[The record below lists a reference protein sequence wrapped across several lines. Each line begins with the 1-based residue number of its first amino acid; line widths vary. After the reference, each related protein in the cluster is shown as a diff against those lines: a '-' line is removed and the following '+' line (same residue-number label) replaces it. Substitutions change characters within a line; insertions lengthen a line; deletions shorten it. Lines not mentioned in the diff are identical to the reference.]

1 MRIICAF
8 SEDSKAHHTSSP
20 WRPQVTDHLPSLARC
35 HRAIPQLRTDDD
47 VALARDREEARSNP
61 DILSENPYLPV
72 NPDDQEDTTML
83 NPLSPLPLQDP
94 TLFRQANY
102 LDGKWVEAD
111 SGKTIVV
118 KNPATFEAIGEV
130 PAMGT
135 QETRRAI
142 EAASRAFPAWR
153 AMLAKERRAILRKL
167 SDLMLANTDDLG
179 VIMTAEQG
187 KPLSES
193 KGEIAYAASFIEWFA
208 DEALRLYG
216 DTIPQNA
223 KGRRILVLK
232 EPIGVFAAITPWN
245 FPSAMITRKAGPGWA
260 AGCTGVIRPAS
271 QTPFSALA
279 LAVLAE
285 RAGMPPGVCN
295 VLTGPSGPM
304 GEELTSNKL
313 VRKLSFTG
321 STEVGAKLLAMCAP
335 TIKKT
340 SMELGGNA
348 PFIVFDDADLD
359 AAVAGAMASKYR
371 NTGQTCVCANRL
383 LVQDGVYDAFAGK
396 LKAAVEAMKVGNGME
411 TGVSQGPLINADAVA
426 KVEEHIADAVS
437 RGAAIVTGGKR
448 HALGGNF
455 FEPTILANVPAMALI
470 FREETFGP
478 VAPLFRFKTEEEA
491 IKMAND
497 TDFGLASYFYA
508 RDIGRIF
515 RVAEALEY
523 GIVGINEG
531 IISTAEAPFGG
542 VKHSG
547 LGREGSKYGIEDYL
561 EVKYLALGGIGT

>member
-1 MRIICAF
+1 
-8 SEDSKAHHTSSP
+8 
-20 WRPQVTDHLPSLARC
+20 
-35 HRAIPQLRTDDD
+35 
-47 VALARDREEARSNP
+47 
-61 DILSENPYLPV
+61 
-72 NPDDQEDTTML
+72 ML
-83 NPLSPLPLQDP
+83 NPTSPLPLKDP

-102 LDGKWVEAD
+102 IDGKWVQAD
-111 SGKTIVV
+111 SGRTLLV
-118 KNPATFEAIGEV
+118 KNPATGEAIGEV
-130 PAMGT
+130 PALGAA
-135 QETRRAI
+135 ETRRAI
-142 EAASRAFPAWR
+142 EAANRAQGAWR
-153 AMLAKERRAILRKL
+153 AMLAKDRAAILRKVN
-167 SDLMLANTDDLG
+167 DLMLANADDLA

-208 DEALRLYG
+208 EEGKRIYG
-216 DTIPQNA
+216 DTIPQNG

-245 FPSAMITRKAGPGWA
+245 FPAAMITRKAGPGWA

-279 LAVLAE
+279 LAVLCE
-285 RAGMPPGVCN
+285 RAGMPAGVCN
-295 VLTGPSGPM
+295 VITGPSGET
-304 GEELTSNKL
+304 GAELTSNPL
-313 VRKLSFTG
+313 VRKLTFTG
-321 STEVGAKLLAMCAP
+321 STEVGAKLLAQCAP

-359 AAVAGAMASKYR
+359 AAVTGAMASKYR
-371 NTGQTCVCANRL
+371 NTGQTCVCANRI
-383 LVQDGVYDAFAGK
+383 LVQEGVYDAFATK

-411 TGVSQGPLINADAVA
+411 PGVAQGPLINADAVK
-426 KVEEHIADAVS
+426 KVEEHIEDALK
-437 RGAAIVTGGKR
+437 RGASVVTGGKR
-448 HALGGNF
+448 HTLGGNF
-455 FEPTILANVPAMALI
+455 FQPTVLANVPKDAVI

-491 IKMAND
+491 IKLAND
-497 TDFGLASYFYA
+497 TEFGLASYFYA

-523 GIVGINEG
+523 GIIGINEG
-531 IISTAEAPFGG
+531 IISTEVAPFGG
-542 VKHSG
+542 MKASG

-561 EVKYLALGGIGT
+561 EIKYLAVGGIGT